1 LRGEGRGEGLLLQL
15 GHEELKHSIDVLGDF
30 IVPDADHAIAKGAEI
45 TIAPLI
51 RIALRVLTAI
61 EFDNEAPFATNEI
74 HIIGTNRLLAG
85 ELEPAELPIA
95 KLAPKL

>member
-1 LRGEGRGEGLLLQL
+1 
-15 GHEELKHSIDVLGDF
+15 
-30 IVPDADHAIAKGAEI
+30 
-45 TIAPLI
+45 LI

-61 EFDNEAPFATNEI
+61 EFDDEAPFATNEI